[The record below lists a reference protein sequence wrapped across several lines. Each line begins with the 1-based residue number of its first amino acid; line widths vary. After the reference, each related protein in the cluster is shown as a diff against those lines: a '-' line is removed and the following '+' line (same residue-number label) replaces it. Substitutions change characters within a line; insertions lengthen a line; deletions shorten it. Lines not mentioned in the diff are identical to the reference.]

1 MPFFL
6 ELQNLLCF
14 YFKGNP
20 AVRNIKQYRRT
31 LTAGLANLLYLD
43 DRPVFEVDRLAANAW
58 KEGGV
63 EAEREARRAFL
74 KKKEEKLRR
83 NVAINNALEEEGKR
97 KQKLR
102 LEILKA
108 EARKEKEALL
118 KRRDELKAQLDV
130 GGMEEEEKRRAQ
142 DRLKRIEDDLS

>member
-1 MPFFL
+1 M
-6 ELQNLLCF
+6 
-14 YFKGNP
+14 
-20 AVRNIKQYRRT
+20 RNIKQYRRT

-118 KRRDELKAQLDV
+118 KKRDELKA
-130 GGMEEEEKRRAQ
+130 
-142 DRLKRIEDDLS
+142 